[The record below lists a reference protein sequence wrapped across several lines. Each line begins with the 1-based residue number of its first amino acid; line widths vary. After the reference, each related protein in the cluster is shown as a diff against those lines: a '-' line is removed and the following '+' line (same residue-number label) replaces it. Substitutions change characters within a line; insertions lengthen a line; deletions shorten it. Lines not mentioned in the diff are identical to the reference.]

1 MERVEYEKERVTK
14 SFCDDVYTE
23 LTDMRLRLFTM
34 IDELALTYGEESD
47 PYRTYKRHIQ
57 ELADQIGW
65 RLEIL
70 SHACPYDW
78 AGSREK
84 VETVVSVR
92 PPDVSGGPDFSGGYL
107 GG

>member
-1 MERVEYEKERVTK
+1 METNRYEQEILTK

-23 LTDMRLRLFTM
+23 LTEMRLRLLAVN
-34 IDELALTYGEESD
+34 DELALTYGEDSD
-47 PYRTYKRHIQ
+47 PYRTYRRHIQ

-70 SHACPYDW
+70 SHACPYNW

-84 VETVVSVR
+84 VETVVSVN
-92 PPDVSGGPDFSGGYL
+92 PPDMTKEPEFSGGYL

>member
-1 MERVEYEKERVTK
+1 MEGDRYEKDILTK
-14 SFCDDVYTE
+14 SFCDDVYFEFTE
-23 LTDMRLRLFTM
+23 MRLRLLTM
-34 IDELALTYGEESD
+34 NDELALTYGEDSD

-57 ELADQIGW
+57 ELADQFGW

-70 SHACPYDW
+70 SHACPYTW

-84 VETVVSVR
+84 VETVVSVGQS
-92 PPDVSGGPDFSGGYL
+92 DVPTGPDFSGGYL

>member
-1 MERVEYEKERVTK
+1 MESNKYEKEILTK
-14 SFCDDVYTE
+14 SFCDDVYAE
-23 LTDMRLRLFTM
+23 LTGMRLRLLTM
-34 IDELALTYGEESD
+34 NDELALTYGEDSE
-47 PYRTYKRHIQ
+47 PYRNYKRHIQ

-70 SHACPYDW
+70 SHACPHDW

-84 VETVVSVR
+84 VESVVSVQ
-92 PPDVSGGPDFSGGYL
+92 PGVTTGPDFSGGYV

>member
-1 MERVEYEKERVTK
+1 MERVENEKEILTK
-14 SFCDDVYTE
+14 AFCDDVYTE
-23 LTDMRLRLFTM
+23 LTEMRLRLLTM
-34 IDELALTYGEESD
+34 NDELAITYGEDSE
-47 PYRTYKRHIQ
+47 PYRNYKRHVL

-92 PPDVSGGPDFSGGYL
+92 PPDVSAGSDFSGGYL

>member
-1 MERVEYEKERVTK
+1 MESDRYEQEILTK
-14 SFCDDVYTE
+14 GFCDDVYTE
-23 LTDMRLRLFTM
+23 LTEMRLRLLTM
-34 IDELALTYGEESD
+34 NDELALTYGEDSD

-70 SHACPYDW
+70 SHACPYNW

-84 VETVVSVR
+84 VETVVSVNQ
-92 PPDVSGGPDFSGGYL
+92 PDVTAGPDFSGGYL

>member
-1 MERVEYEKERVTK
+1 METDRYEQEILTK
-14 SFCDDVYTE
+14 SFCDDVYLE
-23 LTDMRLRLFTM
+23 LTGMRLRLLTM
-34 IDELALTYGEESD
+34 NDELALTYGDDSE
-47 PYRTYKRHIQ
+47 PYKSYKRHIV

-70 SHACPYDW
+70 SHSCPFDW

-84 VETVVSVR
+84 VETVVSVGQT
-92 PPDVSGGPDFSGGYL
+92 DAVTGPEFSGGYV

>member
-1 MERVEYEKERVTK
+1 MEIDKQEKEILTR
-14 SFCDDVYTE
+14 SFCDDVYVE
-23 LTDMRLRLFTM
+23 LTEMRLRLLTM
-34 IDELALTYGEESD
+34 NIELALTYGEDSD

-57 ELADQIGW
+57 ELDDQIGW

-70 SHACPYDW
+70 SHACPYTW

-84 VETVVSVR
+84 VETEVSVGET
-92 PPDVSGGPDFSGGYL
+92 DLTKGPDFSGGYL